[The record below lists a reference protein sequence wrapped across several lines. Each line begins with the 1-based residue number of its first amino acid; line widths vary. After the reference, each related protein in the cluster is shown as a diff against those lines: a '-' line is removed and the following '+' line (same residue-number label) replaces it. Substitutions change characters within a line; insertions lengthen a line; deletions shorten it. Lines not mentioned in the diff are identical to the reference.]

1 MRLPFTVTVP
11 PPTVTSLAPSS
22 GPVGTAVTI
31 TGTNFGASKGTSTV
45 TFNGTAATATSW
57 SATSL
62 VVPVPAGATTGTV
75 VVTVGGVA
83 SNGLAYTV
91 TVPAPTVTSLAP
103 SSGPVGT
110 AVTITGTNFGASKG
124 TSTVTFNGTA
134 ATATSWSATSLV
146 VPVPAGATTGNVVV
160 TVGGAASNAL
170 SFTVTAAPPIT
181 FVQTNYATPQG
192 GSTVVG
198 VPFAGA
204 QTAGNLN
211 VVVVGW
217 DDVVQTV
224 QSVVDGKGNVYTR
237 AVGPTVLAGTATQSI
252 YYAPNISG
260 AAAGANTV
268 TVTFSG
274 AATFPDVRIAEYGGL
289 SLTTP
294 VDVAVG
300 ASGTSAL
307 GSSGAVTTTNA
318 SDLLVG
324 ANYTLGVTSGPGAGY
339 TARVITNPDADI
351 LEDQVVGAVGSYSG
365 TAPFTG
371 ATGWIM
377 QLVAFR
383 AAGGGIP
390 APTVT
395 SLAPSSGPVGTAVTI
410 TGTNFGASKGTSTV
424 TFNGT
429 AATAT
434 SWSATSLVVP
444 VPAGA
449 TTGNVVVT
457 VGGVASNGLP
467 YTVTVPAPTVTNLAP
482 SSGPVG
488 TAVTITG
495 TNFGASK
502 GTSTVTFNGTAA
514 TPTSWSATSIAG
526 AGAGGR
532 DDGQCRGHGGW
543 RGEQRDAVHGDGRR
557 RPR

>member
-1 MRLPFTVTVP
+1 MPVPAGATTGSVVVTVGGATSNALPFTVTVAS

-75 VVTVGGVA
+75 VVTVGGAA
-83 SNGLAYTV
+83 SNGVHLHGDG
-91 TVPAPTVTSLAP
+91 PAADGDEP
-103 SSGPVGT
+103 G
-110 AVTITGTNFGASKG
+110 AVERAGGDRRDDRRDEFRREQRHEHGDVQRDG
-124 TSTVTFNGTA
+124 GDGDELV
-134 ATATSWSATSLV
+134 ATSLV

-224 QSVVDGKGNVYTR
+224 QSVVDGKGNVYAR

-339 TARVITNPDADI
+339 TARAITNPDADI

-395 SLAPSSGPVGTAVTI
+395 SLAPTSGPVGTPVTI
-410 TGTNFGASKGTSTV
+410 TGTNFGATQ
-424 TFNGT
+424 
-429 AATAT
+429 
-434 SWSATSLVVP
+434 
-444 VPAGA
+444 
-449 TTGNVVVT
+449 
-457 VGGVASNGLP
+457 
-467 YTVTVPAPTVTNLAP
+467 
-482 SSGPVG
+482 
-488 TAVTITG
+488 
-495 TNFGASK
+495 

-514 TPTSWSATSIAG
+514 TPTSWSATSIVVPVPA
-526 AGAGGR
+526 
-532 DDGQCRGHGGW
+532 
-543 RGEQRDAVHGDGRR
+543 ERR
-557 RPR
+557 RATWW